1 MNGVAFM
8 LLLVSAGIVVFGL
21 VLMGTTAILLHI
33 RARRINDPSYGFR
46 HKRRKQTS
54 SKEVLD

>member
-1 MNGVAFM
+1 MSGVAFM

-33 RARRINDPSYGFR
+33 RARRISDPSYGFR
-46 HKRRKQTS
+46 DKRRKRTS
-54 SKEVLD
+54 SKEVLN